1 MATADEIKEAYIDY
15 VLTHNEQPKS
25 VYIFAK
31 QLNTTEQEFYNFFA
45 SFIAIEKGIWSGLTT
60 QALTE
65 LQLQEVWAKYTAREK
80 VLAFFYAFVELLKS
94 RRSFAIYSLKKH
106 RNSLSSPEVLDDA
119 KTVFENFAEA
129 VIAQGLASTE
139 LADRK
144 FFSKRY
150 KDALWVQ
157 FGIILNFWIN
167 DNSAGFEKTDE
178 AIERGINVTFDLFQR
193 SPLDNIFEYGKF
205 ITRNSRFRENMRF

>member
-1 MATADEIKEAYIDY
+1 MPTADEIKEAYIDY

-25 VYIFAK
+25 VYVFAK

-45 SFIAIEKGIWSGLTT
+45 SFIAIEKGIWAGLIT
-60 QALTE
+60 QALAE
-65 LQLQEVWAKYTAREK
+65 LEQQEVWAKYTSREK
-80 VLAFFYAFVELLKS
+80 VLAFFYAFVELLKT

-106 RNSLSSPEVLDDA
+106 NGRLSSPEVLDDA
-119 KTVFENFAEA
+119 KTVFENFAET
-129 VIAQGLASTE
+129 VIQQGLASSE

-144 FFSKRY
+144 YFAKRY

-167 DNSAGFEKTDE
+167 DNSTGFEKTDE

-205 ITRNSRFRENMRF
+205 ITRNGRFRENMKF